1 MLKLLRK
8 YSRSW
13 VIAVAIGAIV
23 VVFIFWGIGGLQS
36 PRFQEVA
43 SVNGEPIFLSSY
55 VQLYN
60 RMVKEVQDRAK
71 GQLTEEQFKAMGLK
85 DVALNQLIDEVLK
98 LQAARRLGIEVST
111 PELQEHIRSLPYF
124 QEDGR
129 FSERRYQAILA
140 RARVKPGDFESGERQ
155 NLLDQKVK
163 RAVTAFAKVSEGELQ
178 ELYRLI
184 KEEVEVN
191 YLVVSPEPFV
201 ARQNPT
207 DAAID
212 AYYQEHRDEFRTPD
226 RVRVRFLLFQP
237 QDFAGDLKPAT
248 KEVDEYINEHE
259 AEFSRPKVIRVREIF
274 LALPPKATPSQKQEM
289 ENKAK
294 NLLQQA
300 RTGHDFVKLAA
311 THSQD
316 AAGRKQG
323 GDVGDIKRGGQPPA
337 WEKVAFALAPGTAGL
352 AQTSKGF
359 HIIKMEEVKETEKLP
374 EAEARA
380 KASQKLSEE
389 KSRELVKEA
398 AQRARG
404 ELTPQNF
411 VEVAKKYK
419 AVIKETPLFSAGDQI
434 AGLDLTRAFKQ
445 TALGLKVNEFSKV
458 VDAPGGF
465 AVMQCQEQQPA
476 QTPPLEGIKDR
487 VRAAVSRQLARTQAE
502 KEAAAL
508 LDKLK
513 KGEPFNKVAADARL
527 SLQSSGWFSRSQG
540 FLKQP
545 LAQPLT
551 TEAFLLSQKKPY
563 SPNPILWKDQ
573 YYLLAFKGRSAPSP
587 EDFKQAEEKLR
598 EEALEQKKRLL
609 FDAWLAQEHRHAA
622 IKTYEVPSS

>member
-1 MLKLLRK
+1 MLKILRK
-8 YSRSW
+8 HSRSW
-13 VIAVAIGAIV
+13 FIAAAIGAIV

-43 SVNGEPIFLSSY
+43 SVNGEPIFLASY
-55 VQLYN
+55 VQRYN
-60 RMVKEVQDRAK
+60 LMVKDFQERAK
-71 GQLTEEQFKAMGLK
+71 GELTEEQFKALGLK
-85 DVALNQLIDEVLK
+85 ERALNLLIDEVLL
-98 LQAARRLGIEVST
+98 LQAAKRLGIDVST
-111 PELQEHIRSLPYF
+111 PELQEHIRKLPYF
-124 QEDGR
+124 QEEGR
-129 FSERRYQAILA
+129 FSERRYQAVLT

-155 NLLDQKVK
+155 NLLNQKVIQ
-163 RAVTAFAKVSEGELQ
+163 AVTAFAKVSDGELQ
-178 ELYRLI
+178 ELHRLA

-191 YLVVSPEPFV
+191 YLVVSPEPFA

-207 DAAID
+207 DAALA
-212 AYYQEHRDEFRTPD
+212 AYYQEHQNEFRTPD

-237 QDFAGDLKPAT
+237 RDFAGDLKPAT

-274 LALPPKATPSQKQEM
+274 LALPPKVTPAQKQEL

-294 NLLQQA
+294 NLLHQA
-300 RTGHDFVKLAA
+300 RTGHDFAKLAA
-311 THSQD
+311 AHSQD
-316 AAGRKQG
+316 PAARKQG
-323 GDVGDIKRGGQPPA
+323 GDLGEVKRGSKPLS
-337 WEKVAFALAPGTAGL
+337 WEKVAFALTPGTAGL
-352 AQTSKGF
+352 AETSKGF
-359 HIIKMEEVKETEKLP
+359 HVIKMEEVKEAEKLP
-374 EAEARA
+374 ETEARA
-380 KASQKLSEE
+380 KASQKLKEE
-389 KSRELVKEA
+389 KSRELAKEA

-411 VEVAKKYK
+411 VEMAKKYK

-458 VDAPGGF
+458 VDVPGGF
-465 AVMQCQEQQPA
+465 AVIQCQEHQPA
-476 QTPPLEGIKDR
+476 QVPPLEKVKDR
-487 VRAAVSRQLARTQAE
+487 VRSAVSRQQAKAQAE

-508 LDKLK
+508 LERLK
-513 KGEPFNKVAADARL
+513 KGEPFTKVAADAKL
-527 SLQSSGWFSRSQG
+527 SVQSSGWFSRAQG

-563 SPNPILWKDQ
+563 PPTPVLWKDQ
-573 YYLLAFKGRSAPSP
+573 YYLLAFKGRRAPTP

-609 FDAWLAQEHRHAA
+609 FDAWLAQERRHAA
-622 IKTYEVPSS
+622 IKIFELPS